1 MNSGSDWS
9 SISEDENDAFIRVLE
24 EQPESSVDRV
34 AGDFAENKNDPR
46 SGIDLQASSILGNLE
61 PLCE

>member
-9 SISEDENDAFIRVLE
+9 SISEGENDAFIRVLE
-24 EQPESSVDRV
+24 EPHESSVDKV
-34 AGDFAENKNDPR
+34 TGGFADNAGDLKN
-46 SGIDLQASSILGNLE
+46 GVDLQASSILGNVE